1 MKDKT
6 LSRVLAQLV
15 LTCSLVGL
23 SEAEPLRLGSINFPN
38 SGPEAAQEHFLRG
51 VKYLHSFG
59 FEDAAEAFQAASKIA
74 PDFALAYWGEA
85 LCHNHPLISERDLES
100 PRAVL
105 TRLGPTP
112 AERAAKAPTP
122 REAGFLEA
130 VEILYGE
137 GSASERALAYAQAMG
152 RLAAQ
157 FPDEEE
163 IQAFYAVALLGTVRH
178 IGSSWGAESTYRVRM
193 QAGAIAQDI
202 FRTHPDHPG
211 AAHYVIH
218 AFDDPVHAPL
228 ALTAAERYAEIAP
241 DASHALH
248 MPSHI
253 FIQRGMWDRVVASN
267 DASYQAAI
275 SLWQERA
282 GFSETQRYFSDT
294 SVWHALDWGQYGS
307 LQQADYAK
315 AKKAIDLLRPIATE
329 SKVTFLKEGPGIM
342 TARYIVESEQWEK
355 LPITK
360 TTTAPELM
368 ATGLSAIRLGDVATA
383 EQVEASLKN
392 LEKVKHP
399 IPRIEKSRAIMHKE
413 IAALVHLA
421 QGHSDKAIAIMK
433 EAIAIEEDTG
443 LPNGAAIPIKPA
455 YELYG
460 EILLELGQPQEA
472 MAQFEASLLRTPK
485 RALSLRGLARAAAK
499 SGDTTTAR
507 QRYTQ
512 LVEVWKSK
520 GTPEVLQEAQD
531 FLKEKMS

>member
-1 MKDKT
+1 MMH
-6 LSRVLAQLV
+6 LIR
-15 LTCSLVGL
+15 
-23 SEAEPLRLGSINFPN
+23 PRL
-38 SGPEAAQEHFLRG
+38 
-51 VKYLHSFG
+51 
-59 FEDAAEAFQAASKIA
+59 
-74 PDFALAYWGEA
+74 
-85 LCHNHPLISERDLES
+85 
-100 PRAVL
+100 
-105 TRLGPTP
+105 
-112 AERAAKAPTP
+112 
-122 REAGFLEA
+122 
-130 VEILYGE
+130 
-137 GSASERALAYAQAMG
+137 
-152 RLAAQ
+152 
-157 FPDEEE
+157 
-163 IQAFYAVALLGTVRH
+163 
-178 IGSSWGAESTYRVRM
+178 
-193 QAGAIAQDI
+193 
-202 FRTHPDHPG
+202 
-211 AAHYVIH
+211 
-218 AFDDPVHAPL
+218 
-228 ALTAAERYAEIAP
+228 
-241 DASHALH
+241 
-248 MPSHI
+248 
-253 FIQRGMWDRVVASN
+253 
-267 DASYQAAI
+267 

-329 SKVTFLKEGPGIM
+329 SKITFVKEGPGTM

-399 IPRIEKSRAIMHKE
+399 IPRIEKSIAIMHKE

-520 GTPEVLQEAQD
+520 GSPEVLQEAQD